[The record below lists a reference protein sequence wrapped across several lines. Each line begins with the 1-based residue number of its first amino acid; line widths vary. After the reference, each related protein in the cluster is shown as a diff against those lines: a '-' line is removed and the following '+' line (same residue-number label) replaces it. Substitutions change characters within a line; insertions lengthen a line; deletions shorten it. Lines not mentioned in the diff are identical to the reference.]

1 MFTIGAGVIPE
12 FAGGFS
18 PVVGSAGFEDEELE
32 EVGLEEGASL
42 EDSSEEGASLDD
54 SSEEDSSLDDS
65 SEEGALEDS
74 SLDVGMSTGIS
85 SGSFPQAES
94 EPIIKTKDKL
104 KAKILVNFKNSFIL
118 TSVFLVTIQS
128 IV

>member
-32 EVGLEEGASL
+32 EVGLEEGAL

-54 SSEEDSSLDDS
+54 SSEEGASLD
-65 SEEGALEDS
+65 DS

-104 KAKILVNFKNSFIL
+104 KAKILVSFKKSFIL